1 MQTYKII
8 KDFFDEFTTNVK
20 NETDEALVFMYENHL
35 NFYLEILDDY
45 IDNFSDNIE
54 EIIML
59 KDELIKFK
67 KRYVQYADI
76 MNIRINKLFK
86 QVV

>member
-1 MQTYKII
+1 
-8 KDFFDEFTTNVK
+8 
-20 NETDEALVFMYENHL
+20 MYENHL